1 MGDSGIDRPAKFVA
15 VITHVREVSL
25 LGTAD
30 LRFWQDR
37 LRSEKLCPI
46 ECDGKAQI
54 LISAVDARFKGLRF
68 QELSVSIA
76 AGPVDGSAERAGYYL
91 ARAFNSRRLF
101 AWVERRMFSTPYY
114 HARVEVDCGLPASI
128 DVAEGNRILLS
139 ARMTSD
145 GAGRVPLRSGDECWE
160 GPIFLPRSQRR
171 ADGQGKWFFATIGG
185 HTQTYAFAGSDALT
199 LNPHGRHEI
208 FQWLIDSDFKAGK
221 WIIRE
226 NATHARSKTF
236 DTNKFAHRTR

>member
-1 MGDSGIDRPAKFVA
+1 MGNSGIARPVKFVA
-15 VITHVREVSL
+15 VITHAREVSL

-37 LRSEKLCPI
+37 LRSERLHPI
-46 ECDGKAQI
+46 ERDGKAQI

-101 AWVERRMFSTPYY
+101 AWVERRMLSTPYY

-128 DVAEGNRILLS
+128 DVADGSRILLG

-145 GAGRVPLRSGDECWE
+145 GAAGRVPLRSGDEFWE
-160 GPIFLPRSQRR
+160 GPLFLPRSGRR
-171 ADGQGKWFFATIGG
+171 ADSPGNWFFAKIGG
-185 HTQTYAFAGSDALT
+185 HAQTYAFAAGDVLT
-199 LNPHGRHEI
+199 LSPHGSHEI
-208 FQWLIDSDFKAGK
+208 FQSLIDSGFKARD

-226 NATHARSKTF
+226 NATHAKSKTF
-236 DTNKFAHRTR
+236 DRP